1 MCYAVYLS
9 TDSTADLSVHTTDLV
24 RLERLNGER
33 QDPVVGL
40 LMFTNRWYIGSKSG
54 CSCTFRHLVS
64 TELGFGEPEEWYP
77 EDQDAL
83 QATKHLY
90 EVIAILLS
98 AGHAVDCLDRWEGTE
113 PKDIHTLAVC
123 LHEVSREAFRLFE
136 NHRFTFTTGK
146 GQPGRG
152 A

>member
-1 MCYAVYLS
+1 MCYSVYLS
-9 TDSTADLSVHTTDLV
+9 TDSPADLSVRTTDLV

-33 QDPVVGL
+33 QDPVVRL
-40 LMFTNRWYIGSKSG
+40 LGFTNRWYVGSRTG

-83 QATKHLY
+83 EATKYLY
-90 EVIAILLS
+90 EVISTLVS
-98 AGHAVDCLDRWEGTE
+98 AGHAVDCLDRWEGAQ
-113 PKDIHTLAVC
+113 PKDIHTLAVS
-123 LHEVSREAFRLFE
+123 LHGVSREAFRLFE
-136 NHRFTFTTGK
+136 NHRFTFTK
-146 GQPGRG
+146 GIPQPGRG